1 MDIMNKMVSMPE
13 MIKKKFDLMAKTYE
27 MDENVEIAKGLKW
40 PEQQLWL
47 IGFEGK
53 CLKLPCMVNI
63 F

>member
-1 MDIMNKMVSMPE
+1 MTE
-13 MIKKKFDLMAKTYE
+13 TYE

>member
-1 MDIMNKMVSMPE
+1 MTEI
-13 MIKKKFDLMAKTYE
+13 YE

-47 IGFEGK
+47 IGFKVK